1 MAVSNQYLD
10 YLLGQLKGLGGVEA
24 RRMFGGL
31 GLYSRGTF
39 FGLLYKERLYF
50 KTDDT
55 TRPEYEARGCEGFNP
70 RADLKSAKMTYYT
83 VPAEVLED
91 DDEVVQWARKAVTA
105 ALTKEVAQVAAA
117 LKAAAPK
124 AAAPKAA
131 ALKAAAPKAAAPKA
145 AAAKVAAPK
154 RAVTKVAAAKRAV
167 TKRSANDTRR
177 PHAKRSDRVTKRP
190 RAK

>member
-117 LKAAAPK
+117 LKAAA
-124 AAAPKAA
+124 
-131 ALKAAAPKAAAPKA
+131 
-145 AAAKVAAPK
+145 AKVAAPK

-167 TKRSANDTRR
+167 TKRFANDTRR

>member
-1 MAVSNQYLD
+1 MAVSRQYLD
-10 YLLGQLKGLGGVEA
+10 YLLGQLQGLGGVEA

-83 VPAEVLED
+83 VPADVLED

-105 ALTKEVAQVAAA
+105 ALTKEIAKGAR
-117 LKAAAPK
+117 
-124 AAAPKAA
+124 
-131 ALKAAAPKAAAPKA
+131 
-145 AAAKVAAPK
+145 AKVPTPK
-154 RAVTKVAAAKRAV
+154 RAGPKRSASSTKHRRAKPSKRAAKR
-167 TKRSANDTRR
+167 
-177 PHAKRSDRVTKRP
+177 P
-190 RAK
+190 RME

>member
-10 YLLGQLKGLGGVEA
+10 YLLGQLKGLGGVDA

-91 DDEVVQWARKAVTA
+91 EDEVVQWARKAVTA

-117 LKAAAPK
+117 NLAAAAKMAATKAAAPE
-124 AAAPKAA
+124 
-131 ALKAAAPKAAAPKA
+131 
-145 AAAKVAAPK
+145 
-154 RAVTKVAAAKRAV
+154 RAVTKVAPAKVTAAKVTAAKVTAAKRAV
-167 TKRSANDTRR
+167 TKRSASGTRR
-177 PHAKRSDRVTKRP
+177 PRAKRSGRVTKRP

>member
-1 MAVSNQYLD
+1 MAVSRQYLD
-10 YLLGQLKGLGGVEA
+10 YLLGQLNGLGGVEA

-105 ALTKEVAQVAAA
+105 ALTKEIAKGAGA
-117 LKAAAPK
+117 KAAQTP
-124 AAAPKAA
+124 AAV
-131 ALKAAAPKAAAPKA
+131 
-145 AAAKVAAPK
+145 AKVPTPK
-154 RAVTKVAAAKRAV
+154 RAGPKRSASSAKRRRAKPSKRAAKR
-167 TKRSANDTRR
+167 
-177 PHAKRSDRVTKRP
+177 P
-190 RAK
+190 RTE

>member
-1 MAVSNQYLD
+1 MAVSRQYLD
-10 YLLGQLKGLGGVEA
+10 YLLGQLNGLGGVEA

-105 ALTKEVAQVAAA
+105 ALTKEIAKGTGA
-117 LKAAAPK
+117 KAAETR
-124 AAAPKAA
+124 
-131 ALKAAAPKAAAPKA
+131 A
-145 AAAKVAAPK
+145 AAAKVSATRAAAANAATAKVSLAKVPTPK
-154 RAVTKVAAAKRAV
+154 RAGP
-167 TKRSANDTRR
+167 KRSASNTKRR
-177 PHAKRSDRVTKRP
+177 RAKRSKRALKRP
-190 RAK
+190 RIE